1 MFTWVNYVDWL
12 REKEKIEGNKKE
24 WEFRYNSTK
33 TFKSIFSKYS
43 GKLLCLLVILL
54 ETFLIYQS
62 KKDFIIKSM

>member
-33 TFKSIFSKYS
+33 TFKSIFSNYS
-43 GKLLCLLVILL
+43 GKLL
-54 ETFLIYQS
+54 
-62 KKDFIIKSM
+62 

>member
-1 MFTWVNYVDWL
+1 MSTWVNYEDWL
-12 REKEKIEGNKKE
+12 REKVKIEGNEKE

-33 TFKSIFSKYS
+33 KFKSKFSNYS
-43 GKLLCLLVILL
+43 GKLFSLKVTIL